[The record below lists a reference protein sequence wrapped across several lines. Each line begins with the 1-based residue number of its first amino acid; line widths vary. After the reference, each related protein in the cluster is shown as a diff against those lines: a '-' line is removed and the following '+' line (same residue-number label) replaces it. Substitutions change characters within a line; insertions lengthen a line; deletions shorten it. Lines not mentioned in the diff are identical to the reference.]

1 MKPRIQCVQTPWIP
15 DFIASD
21 ARANRNYQTQAMQYR
36 LMSRILGLFVQGR
49 WLLRVITL
57 MSVFTPLMRGVKT
70 LNKWSCDGSDPWC
83 AHPSAVPPHVQVRA
97 QAGQA

>member
-21 ARANRNYQTQAMQYR
+21 ARANRNYQTQAMPYR
-36 LMSRILGLFVQGR
+36 LMSRIPGLFVQGR

-57 MSVFTPLMRGVKT
+57 LSVFTPRMRGGKDT
-70 LNKWSCDGSDPWC
+70 
-83 AHPSAVPPHVQVRA
+83 Q
-97 QAGQA
+97 